1 MRPRAVT
8 MEDLMSAR
16 QRILKRITEERR
28 GAAST
33 RSGSIDARE
42 RVAGVSRSLTT

>member
-1 MRPRAVT
+1 
-8 MEDLMSAR
+8 MSAR

-33 RSGSIDARE
+33 RSGSIDVRG
-42 RVAGVSRSLTT
+42 RVVSVSRSLSI